1 MNFQI
6 VVSHSERGGGWWKVG
21 GGGWWRLIS
30 NDDGSAYACNV
41 RHKQTLCENILPQL
55 AVLM

>member
-1 MNFQI
+1 MEFRYSLTVYMNFQI

-30 NDDGSAYACNV
+30 NDDESAFCL
-41 RHKQTLCENILPQL
+41 QCEAQ
-55 AVLM
+55 ADTV